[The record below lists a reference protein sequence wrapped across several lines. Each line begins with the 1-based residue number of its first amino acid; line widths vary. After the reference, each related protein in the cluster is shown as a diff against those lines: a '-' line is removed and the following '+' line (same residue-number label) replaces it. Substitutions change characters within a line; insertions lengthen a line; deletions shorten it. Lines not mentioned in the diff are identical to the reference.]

1 MAGIFRFSNAVSDI
15 GKFINTYKQL
25 YHHFIA
31 YTEEE
36 KKGGIALVNVNNRI
50 HLIFGEEYGMH
61 IYSIEKQG
69 TDVEITIPITVAG
82 DGIID
87 KGMM

>member
-1 MAGIFRFSNAVSDI
+1 MALGERNIVAI
-15 GKFINTYKQL
+15 
-25 YHHFIA
+25 HFALGRGPNHIA

-69 TDVEITIPITVAG
+69 TDVEITIPITAG
-82 DGIID
+82 DGIIN